1 MMETLGVS
9 HRSFFRRTHLDP
21 LVRGGV
27 LSLTHP
33 ETPNHPSQAYFLSP
47 AGLKLKA
54 MRDSSKSAPPES
66 KA

>member
-1 MMETLGVS
+1 MEHLRVT

-33 ETPNHPSQAYFLSP
+33 NVPNHPNQAYVLSP

-54 MRDSSKSAPPES
+54 LRDANKSNPEA
-66 KA
+66 KP